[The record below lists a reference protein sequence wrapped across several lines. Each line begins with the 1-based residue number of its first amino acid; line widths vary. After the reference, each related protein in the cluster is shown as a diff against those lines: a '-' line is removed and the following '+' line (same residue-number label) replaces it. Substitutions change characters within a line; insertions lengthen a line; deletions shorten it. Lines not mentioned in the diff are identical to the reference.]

1 MEITRKSGLSVSS
14 VQKLISVAE
23 ARQSFIFDAHELAQC
38 LDVTVRSARRIMN
51 RVMGAGLGRIHAKE
65 AAAGGGRPKML
76 VEFDFKL

>member
-65 AAAGGGRPKML
+65 ASAGGGRPKML